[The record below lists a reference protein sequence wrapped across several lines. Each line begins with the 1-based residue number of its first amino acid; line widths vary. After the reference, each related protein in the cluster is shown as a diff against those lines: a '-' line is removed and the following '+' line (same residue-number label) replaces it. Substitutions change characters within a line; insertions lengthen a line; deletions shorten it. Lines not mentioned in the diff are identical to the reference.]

1 MIKTTADSTTAR
13 EMLKVIAALIPGYIA
28 LSLIFGPG
36 ALIHAAIMVPVAMLA
51 EATIIWMRSRSAV
64 PAIKDLS
71 APLTALLLA
80 AALPPLLPWWMA
92 IVGILF
98 AIIIAKQLYGGL
110 GQNPFNPAMV
120 GYVILL
126 VSFPLEMTSWL
137 TPAGAIVGGDTIGF
151 IQSAEIIFGTI
162 ENPSITIDG
171 VTGATPLD
179 AMKTALYQGL
189 TISEGIKEI
198 SNGVLAGSGWEII
211 NLTFLIGGIY
221 LIASRTISWH
231 IPVSMLVALLIIS
244 ALFNTV
250 DPDRYSTPLYHLL
263 SGGTMLGAFFIAT
276 DPVTASTTPRG
287 RIWFGACIGILIY
300 TIRSW
305 GGYPDAVAFSVLL
318 LNMFTPLID
327 HFTQPKIYGERDN
340 G

>member
-36 ALIHAAIMVPVAMLA
+36 ALIHAAIMIPVAMLA

-126 VSFPLEMTSWL
+126 VSFPLEMT
-137 TPAGAIVGGDTIGF
+137 
-151 IQSAEIIFGTI
+151 
-162 ENPSITIDG
+162 
-171 VTGATPLD
+171 
-179 AMKTALYQGL
+179 
-189 TISEGIKEI
+189 
-198 SNGVLAGSGWEII
+198 
-211 NLTFLIGGIY
+211 
-221 LIASRTISWH
+221 
-231 IPVSMLVALLIIS
+231 
-244 ALFNTV
+244 
-250 DPDRYSTPLYHLL
+250 DRK
-263 SGGTMLGAFFIAT
+263 
-276 DPVTASTTPRG
+276 
-287 RIWFGACIGILIY
+287 
-300 TIRSW
+300 
-305 GGYPDAVAFSVLL
+305 SVV
-318 LNMFTPLID
+318 
-327 HFTQPKIYGERDN
+327 
-340 G
+340 